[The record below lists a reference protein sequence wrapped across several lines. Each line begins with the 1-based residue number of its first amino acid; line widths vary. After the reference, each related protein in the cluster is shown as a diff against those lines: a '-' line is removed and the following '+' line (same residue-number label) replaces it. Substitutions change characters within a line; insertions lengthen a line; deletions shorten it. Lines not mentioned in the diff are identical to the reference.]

1 MVWGDFR
8 AKHDFEVLSIPE
20 FGGDRTELGANQAGS
35 SRFKSGARGGVRGG
49 SRFFGAIAL

>member
-8 AKHDFEVLSIPE
+8 SKHDFAVLSIPKL
-20 FGGDRTELGANQAGS
+20 GGDRTGLGANQAGS